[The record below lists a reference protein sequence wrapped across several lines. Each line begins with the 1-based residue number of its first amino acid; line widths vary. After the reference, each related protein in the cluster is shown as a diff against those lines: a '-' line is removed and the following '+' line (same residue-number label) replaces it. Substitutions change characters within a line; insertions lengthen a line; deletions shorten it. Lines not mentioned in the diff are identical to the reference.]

1 MLKRINTPILVIL
14 LAFIAGII
22 CYDAYRASW
31 FWIVIILL
39 LTISF
44 LFVLHRLAF
53 KRPLNAIAFTTGI
66 SVVFITLGYLTSE
79 RANAL
84 NNDTHFTHT
93 NTNNP
98 STFLFTV
105 DQVLKPTMYQDK
117 YVVTLKTI
125 NKKATSGK
133 VILNVSKDSASQ
145 RLRVG
150 TWYYTRSELLPV
162 PKPKNPFQ
170 FDYGSYLKRKQIY
183 GQLSINKNEL
193 LISQHTSS
201 GLRVWASRF
210 RESVL
215 KSIHSHSFTSD
226 QLAVIDALVLGQK
239 NGIDKQMST
248 SYASAGMMHILAV
261 SGLHVGIILLL
272 LRIITK
278 PIADYKLRWLRSIII
293 IAMIWAFAFITGL
306 SPSVLRAATMFSFLE
321 VGQQLGGKRKTTDA
335 VMASAVLL
343 LLYDP
348 FLIYQVGFQLSYL
361 AVIGILWIQP
371 WLSSFYTPR
380 YYIDKLLWGIATVS
394 VAAQLS
400 VLPLSLFYFHQ
411 FPGLFFLSNVI
422 IIPFLGIILGGGI
435 LVAILAALDILP
447 DALVATY
454 GYVIDLMN
462 GFIFWVA
469 SKEAFITNHI
479 TISFAFLIGL
489 YLCIIFSISLFK
501 KYNNPRLVAASL
513 SIILLTSIIIYE
525 KNNPP
530 ATHLTIF
537 NKSKSTMIGTFHNSK
552 LKIHSTDSLHT
563 IIQDSRVRN
572 YKDGLRID
580 EVAVEGMQNYFRFK
594 RKEILVIDSL
604 GIYQLAKANPD
615 YILLTQSPKINITRL
630 TERFPKALII
640 ADASNYKSYIT
651 RWKETCINKK
661 VPFHSTYEKG
671 AYIIE

>member
-1 MLKRINTPILVIL
+1 MKRINTPILVIL

-66 SVVFITLGYLTSE
+66 SVVFIALGYLTSE
-79 RANAL
+79 RANTL

-93 NTNNP
+93 NTSNP

-125 NKKATSGK
+125 NKKAASGK

-150 TWYYTRSELLPV
+150 TWYYTRSVLLPV

-239 NGIDKQMST
+239 NGIDKQIST
-248 SYASAGMMHILAV
+248 NYASAGMMHILAV

-272 LRIITK
+272 LRLITK

-371 WLSSFYTPR
+371 WLSSFYTPG

-394 VAAQLS
+394 VAAQLG

-489 YLCIIFSISLFK
+489 YLCIVFSISLFK
-501 KYNNPRLVAASL
+501 KFNNPRLVAASL

-525 KNNPP
+525 KSNPP
-530 ATHLTIF
+530 TTHLTIF

-604 GIYQLAKANPD
+604 GIYQLANANPD
-615 YILLTQSPKINITRL
+615 YILLTQSPKININRL
-630 TERFPKALII
+630 TERFPKALIF

-651 RWKETCINKK
+651 RWKGTCINKK
-661 VPFHSTYEKG
+661 IPFHSTYEKG

>member
-1 MLKRINTPILVIL
+1 MKRINTPILVIL
-14 LAFIAGII
+14 LALIVGII
-22 CYDAYRASW
+22 CYDAYHVSL
-31 FWIVIILL
+31 FWIAAILL
-39 LTISF
+39 LAIALLF
-44 LFVLHRLAF
+44 LLHRLAF
-53 KRPLNAIAFTTGI
+53 KRPLNAIAFTVGI
-66 SVVFITLGYLTSE
+66 SIVFITIGYLTSE

-84 NNDTHFTHT
+84 NNETHFTHT
-93 NTNNP
+93 NTSNP
-98 STFLFTV
+98 STFLFSI
-105 DQVLKPTMYQDK
+105 DEVLKPSMYQDK
-117 YVVTLKTI
+117 YVVALKTI
-125 NKKATSGK
+125 NKEATSGK
-133 VILNVSKDSASQ
+133 VILNVNKDSASQ

-150 TWYYTRSELLPV
+150 DWYYTRALLLPV
-162 PKPKNPFQ
+162 PKSKNPYQ
-170 FDYGSYLKRKQIY
+170 FDYGSYLKRRQIH
-183 GQLSINKNEL
+183 GQLSINKDEL
-193 LISQHTSS
+193 LISQYTSS
-201 GLRVWASRF
+201 GLRVWSSRF

-215 KSIHSHSFTSD
+215 KAIHAHSFTRN

-248 SYASAGMMHILAV
+248 NYASAGMMHILAV

-272 LRIITK
+272 LRFITK

-343 LLYDP
+343 LIYNP
-348 FLIYQVGFQLSYL
+348 FLIHQVGFQLSYL

-380 YYIDKLLWGIATVS
+380 YYIDRLLWGIATVS
-394 VAAQLS
+394 VAAQLG

-435 LVAILAALDILP
+435 LVALLAVLGILP
-447 DALVATY
+447 ETLVTTY
-454 GYVIDLMN
+454 GYAIDLMN

-489 YLCIIFSISLFK
+489 YLCIVFSISLFK

-513 SIILLTSIIIYE
+513 SMVLLTSIIIYE
-525 KNNPP
+525 KSNPP

-537 NKSKSTMIGTFHNSK
+537 NKSKSTMIGTFHNST

-580 EVAVEGMQNYFRFK
+580 EVAVECMQNYFRFK
-594 RKEILVIDSL
+594 RKEILVVDSL
-604 GIYQLAKANPD
+604 GIYQLANANPD
-615 YILLTQSPKINITRL
+615 YILLTQSPKININRL
-630 TERFPKALII
+630 TERFPKAQII

-651 RWKETCINKK
+651 RWKTTCLNKK
-661 VPFHSTYEKG
+661 IPFHSTYEKG

>member
-1 MLKRINTPILVIL
+1 MKRINTPILVIL

-22 CYDAYRASW
+22 CYDAYRVSW

-53 KRPLNAIAFTTGI
+53 KRPLYAIAFTTGI
-66 SVVFITLGYLTSE
+66 SVVFIALGYLTSE
-79 RANAL
+79 RANTL

-93 NTNNP
+93 NTSNP
-98 STFLFTV
+98 NTFLFSI
-105 DQVLKPTMYQDK
+105 DEVLKPTMYQDK

-133 VILNVSKDSASQ
+133 VILNINKDSASQ

-150 TWYYTRSELLPV
+150 TWYYTRALLLPV
-162 PKPKNPFQ
+162 PKPKNPYQ

-248 SYASAGMMHILAV
+248 NYASAGMMHILAV

-272 LRIITK
+272 LRLITK

-335 VMASAVLL
+335 VMASAMLL

-380 YYIDKLLWGIATVS
+380 YYIDRLLWGIATVS
-394 VAAQLS
+394 VAAQLG

-489 YLCIIFSISLFK
+489 YLCIVFSISLFK

-513 SIILLTSIIIYE
+513 SMVLLTSIIIYE

-537 NKSKSTMIGTFHNSK
+537 NKSKSTMVGVFNNST
-552 LKIHSTDSLHT
+552 LHMYSTDSLHN
-563 IIQDSRVRN
+563 IKQDSRVRN

-580 EVAVEGMQNYFRFK
+580 KVAVEGMQNYFRFK

-604 GIYQLAKANPD
+604 GIYQLANANPD
-615 YILLTQSPKINITRL
+615 YILLTQSPKININRL

-661 VPFHSTYEKG
+661 IPFHSTYEKG